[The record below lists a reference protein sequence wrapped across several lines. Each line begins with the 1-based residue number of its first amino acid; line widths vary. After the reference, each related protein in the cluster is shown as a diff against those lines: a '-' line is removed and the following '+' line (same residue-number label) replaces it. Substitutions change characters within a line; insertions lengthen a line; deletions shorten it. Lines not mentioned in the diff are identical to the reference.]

1 MIKTLCLSGGGTHG
15 ICYIGAIEYLEM
27 NNYLKLTDI
36 DTFVCTSVGSIVC
49 FLFNIGYTLKELKQF
64 ILEFDFKKLEPN
76 IDSIFFLTNFGID
89 NGNKIITIIK
99 IFLFKKFSLNDIT
112 FKELF
117 DKTNKKIKIFTT
129 NYTKSKSEMF
139 SVDTFPNVSVINA
152 IRMSISVPFLFTPVE
167 FNDSYYIDGGITNNF
182 PIRYCDPNNSLG
194 IMIVNNEKK
203 VLKKSIES
211 LPDYFIGICKL
222 ALDSISL
229 NQICNNDLIINKSE
243 YTYFKISCKQEDSL
257 NFVLNKENI
266 EIFLSEGTY
275 YAQIFLNYEISK
287 QVLYEIIDRII
298 L

>member
-1 MIKTLCLSGGGTHG
+1 MIKTLCLSGGGIHG
-15 ICYIGAIEYLEM
+15 ICYIGAIEYLEI

-36 DTFVCTSVGSIVC
+36 DTFVGTSVGSILC

-64 ILEFDFKKLEPN
+64 ILEFDFKKLEPH

-89 NGNKIITIIK
+89 NGNKIMTIIK
-99 IFLFKKFSLNDIT
+99 IFLFEKFSLNDIT

-117 DKTNKKIKIFTT
+117 EKTNKKIKILTT
-129 NYTKSKSEMF
+129 NYTKSRSEMF
-139 SVDTFPNVSVINA
+139 SVDTFPNFSVINA
-152 IRMSISVPFLFTPVE
+152 IRMSISIPFFFTPVE

-182 PIRYCDPNNSLG
+182 PIRYCDPNSSLG
-194 IMIVNNEKK
+194 IIIVTHEDN

-211 LPDYFIGICKL
+211 LPNYFIGICRL
-222 ALDSISL
+222 AIDSISL

-257 NFVLNKENI
+257 NFILNKENI
-266 EIFLSEGTY
+266 ETFLSEGTH
-275 YAQIFLNYEISK
+275 YAQIFLNYEIPK
-287 QVLYEIIDRII
+287 QVLYEIIDRIT